1 VLARQ
6 LCAYTTLD
14 GAGVPAGKRRGY
26 TAMAVR
32 RWSPFAD
39 PQFHVEW
46 VGQRA
51 MVWAWSASR
60 VLDFDSVGRVAS
72 PRRLLPESL
81 YRGEPLAE
89 GEQLLALDQG
99 FEGRI
104 WRDQLLVACHWW
116 PEVPDQGE
124 WSLFRRGAG
133 LAPES
138 LLPDVAAPLLAEAPW
153 SGPRARGL
161 GDVATRHKPMLLAA
175 GLGLAIAVLM
185 VPFAACLHLL
195 IATAAIERQIASQDT
210 SLQKILDARENA
222 ERDAAAVDKLLALRP
237 PAPQVTLLANS
248 ILLMPRSDWQ
258 LLEWRMPD
266 PGTLELDIRMPN
278 PDPRA
283 IVQAW
288 EASGHFTDVTAEL
301 GRKPDELTIKA
312 KVLRVVKPAEAPK
325 VAVR

>member
-1 VLARQ
+1 MLARQ

-60 VLDFDSVGRVAS
+60 VLDFDSAGRVAS

-81 YRGEPLAE
+81 YRGAPIAE

-116 PEVPDQGE
+116 PEVPDPGE
-124 WSLFRRGAG
+124 WGLFRRGAG
-133 LAPES
+133 LPPAS
-138 LLPDVAAPLLAEAPW
+138 SLPDVAAPVLADAPW
-153 SGPRARGL
+153 SGPRTGGF
-161 GDVATRHKPMLLAA
+161 GDVATRHKPLLLAA

-237 PAPQVTLLANS
+237 PLPQIFLMSGIVS
-248 ILLMPRSDWQ
+248 LMPGDWQ

-266 PGTLELDIRMPN
+266 PNTLEMDVRMTN

-288 EASGHFTDVTAEL
+288 EASGHFADVTAEL

-312 KVLRVVKPAEAPK
+312 KVLRVVRPAD
-325 VAVR
+325 VAKAGSR